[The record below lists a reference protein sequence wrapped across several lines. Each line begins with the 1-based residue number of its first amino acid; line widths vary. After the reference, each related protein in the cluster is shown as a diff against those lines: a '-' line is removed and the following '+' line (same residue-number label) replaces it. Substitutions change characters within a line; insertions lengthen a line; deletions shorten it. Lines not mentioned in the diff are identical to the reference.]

1 MLLLSSFQTAKNN
14 WSDVEKLGEQY
25 YLMFGFMI
33 NHISAHSD
41 CYLDLIYK
49 RKDKAPWEDLEFAD
63 GSHEK
68 MWNNFWPGTD

>member
-25 YLMFGFMI
+25 YLMFDFMI

-41 CYLDLIYK
+41 YYLDLIYK
-49 RKDKAPWEDLEFAD
+49 RKDKAPWAVSYTHLTL
-63 GSHEK
+63 
-68 MWNNFWPGTD
+68 PTTPYV